1 MTRYLGHLF
10 CHLRYSFSYL
20 PCVNALSPFRIP
32 QIYTHLSSHARGL
45 LISSNITSVTI
56 QKTYLEKTLLMKLL
70 RLLQQKPVQPST
82 FHDNLKPYILH
93 ADDGGHLG
101 VGYVL
106 THASPQQGLNGIFTH
121 MESQLRQWETE
132 GKTGQVLLYV
142 HGGLRK
148 EAFSLEFARKQLDY
162 CLSRNIYPIFLT
174 WHTGTTETLGTLGKE
189 LLKKKLNVA
198 SLLKNPMAV
207 PHWGWQRM
215 KQNAQAL
222 SAENSGALYQFL
234 TKLNKLKDGFS
245 QEVPLH
251 FVGHSAG
258 SIVIG
263 HALPYWC
270 GTLNNPLH
278 HVSLLGAAIR
288 CEAFEELYGPALA
301 SKQLQHLQLVNL
313 SAASELKEMVW
324 HGFTHPSLLYGVSYL
339 FDPETPP
346 GLTHFMQPQKLAQ
359 NASALLGMH
368 HHIAEPYGEQL
379 EQLREKWQLA
389 PHQLEILWV
398 DRQDDLFQQAE
409 PVTALES
416 NHAVLDRQL
425 FGYVVEK
432 TLP

>member
-1 MTRYLGHLF
+1 ML
-10 CHLRYSFSYL
+10 
-20 PCVNALSPFRIP
+20 
-32 QIYTHLSSHARGL
+32 
-45 LISSNITSVTI
+45 
-56 QKTYLEKTLLMKLL
+56 KMKLL
-70 RLLQQKPVQPST
+70 RLLQKKSVAFTPFDDT
-82 FHDNLKPYILH
+82 LKPYILH

-106 THASPQQGLNGIFTH
+106 THSSPQQGLNAIFTH
-121 MESQLRQWETE
+121 MENQLRNWESE
-132 GKTGQVLLYV
+132 GTRGQVLLYV

-148 EAFSLEFARKQLDY
+148 EAFSLAFARKQLDY
-162 CLSRNIYPIFLT
+162 CLSRNIYPVFLT
-174 WHTGTTETLGTLGKE
+174 WHTGMQETLGTLGKE
-189 LLKKKLNVA
+189 LQQKQLTIT
-198 SLLKNPMAV
+198 SLLKTPMAL

-215 KQNAQAL
+215 KQNAEAL
-222 SAENSGALYQFL
+222 SAEKTGALHQFL
-234 TKLNKLKDGFS
+234 TKLNQLKTSFS
-245 QEVPLH
+245 EDIPLH

-270 GTLNNPLH
+270 GTLGNPLQ

-288 CEAFEELYGPALA
+288 CETFETLYGPALM
-301 SKQLQHLQLVNL
+301 SKKLQHLQLVNL

-324 HGFTHPSLLYGVSYL
+324 HGLAHPSLLYGVSYL

-346 GLTHFMQPQKLAQ
+346 SLTHLIQPAKLTK

-368 HHIAEPYGEQL
+368 HHIAQPYGEQL

-389 PHQLEILWV
+389 PNQLAVLWV
-398 DRQDDLFQQAE
+398 DRQDALFQQAE

-425 FGYVVEK
+425 FRYVVEK
-432 TLP
+432 MDVL

>member
-1 MTRYLGHLF
+1 
-10 CHLRYSFSYL
+10 
-20 PCVNALSPFRIP
+20 
-32 QIYTHLSSHARGL
+32 
-45 LISSNITSVTI
+45 
-56 QKTYLEKTLLMKLL
+56 MKLL
-70 RLLQQKPVQPST
+70 RLLQQKPLQPST
-82 FHDNLKPYILH
+82 FSEDLKPYILH

-106 THASPQQGLNGIFTH
+106 THASPQQGLNAIFTN
-121 MESQLRQWETE
+121 MESQLRQWHAE

-148 EAFSLEFARKQLDY
+148 EAFSLDFAQKQLDY
-162 CLSRNIYPIFLT
+162 CLSRAIYPVFLT

-189 LLKKKLNVA
+189 LLKKQLAVS
-198 SLLKNPMAV
+198 SLLKTHMSL

-222 SAENSGALYQFL
+222 SREKTGALYQFL
-234 TKLNKLKDGFS
+234 TKLNTLKTMFS

-270 GTLNNPLH
+270 GTLNNSLEQ
-278 HVSLLGAAIR
+278 VSLLGAAIT
-288 CEAFEELYGPALA
+288 CEAFEELYGPALCNQNL
-301 SKQLQHLQLVNL
+301 KQLQLVNL
-313 SAASELKEMVW
+313 SAASELKEMAW
-324 HGFTHPSLLYGVSYL
+324 HGLPHPSLLYGVSYL

-346 GLTHFMQPQKLAQ
+346 GLMHFIQPTKLAK

-368 HHIAEPYGEQL
+368 HHIATSYGEQL
-379 EQLREKWQLA
+379 EQLQEKWQLT
-389 PHQLEILWV
+389 PNQLEILWV
-398 DRQDDLFQQAE
+398 DRQDELFQQAE

-432 TLP
+432 SRQPSAHVDD

>member
-1 MTRYLGHLF
+1 
-10 CHLRYSFSYL
+10 
-20 PCVNALSPFRIP
+20 
-32 QIYTHLSSHARGL
+32 
-45 LISSNITSVTI
+45 
-56 QKTYLEKTLLMKLL
+56 MKLL
-70 RLLQQKPVQPST
+70 RLLQQKPQQPKT
-82 FHDNLKPYILH
+82 FHDDLKPYILH
-93 ADDGGHLG
+93 ADDGGELG

-106 THASPQQGLNGIFTH
+106 THASPQQGLNAIFTN

-132 GKTGQVLLYV
+132 GKQGQVLLYV

-148 EAFSLEFARKQLDY
+148 EAFSLDFARKQLDY
-162 CLSRNIYPIFLT
+162 CLRRNIYPVFLT

-189 LLKKKLNVA
+189 LLKKKLHVSA
-198 SLLKNPMAV
+198 LLKNPMSL

-222 SAENSGALYQFL
+222 SAENTGALYHFL
-234 TKLNKLKDGFS
+234 TKLNTLKNGFS

-270 GTLNNPLH
+270 GALNNTLH

-288 CEAFEELYGPALA
+288 CEAFEALYGPALS
-301 SKQLQHLQLVNL
+301 SKKLQHLQLVNL
-313 SAASELKEMVW
+313 SATSELKEMVW

-346 GLTHFMQPQKLAQ
+346 SLTQLMQPTKLAE
-359 NASALLGMH
+359 NASPLLGMH

-379 EQLREKWQLA
+379 EQLREKWALD

-416 NHAVLDRQL
+416 NHAVLDRQM
-425 FGYVVEK
+425 FGYVLER
-432 TLP
+432 TLPAKD